1 MNLIE
6 DLRWRGLVAQST
18 DEAALLESLKKPI
31 TLYIGFDPTAPSLH
45 VGNLVVLLVLRR
57 FQLAGHNP
65 IALVGGATGLV
76 GDPSGRNDERTLNS
90 SEVVEEWVSRIRKQ
104 VSAFLDFDAKTNPA
118 LVVNNLDW
126 TSPLSAIEFLRD
138 IGKHFSVNQM
148 LAKDSVSSRLE
159 AGGISYTEFSYQV
172 LQAYDYLELFRR
184 NNCTLQLGGSD
195 QWGNI
200 VAGLDLIRRVEQGSA
215 HALTV
220 PLLAKADGTKFG
232 KTAGGSVWLDPEMTS
247 PYAFF
252 QFWLNTEDKDV
263 INFLKVFS
271 FLSHEDIEALDIA
284 HTANPGLREAHR
296 ALARELTTLVHGADT
311 TSRVE
316 AAARAL
322 FGQGELSEL
331 DEKTLAGALAEL
343 PRTVISKD
351 AQIPTWVDLLAS
363 TGVVDS
369 KSAARRIVKEGGA
382 YLNNVKICAT
392 LFYDAARGI
401 VKEGGAY
408 LNNVKISGEDFA
420 PQKSDF
426 LCGKYAILR
435 KGKRDLAC
443 VELV

>member
-1 MNLIE
+1 MNLLE
-6 DLRWRGLVAQST
+6 DLRWRGLLAQST

-31 TLYIGFDPTAPSLH
+31 TLYVGFDPTAPSLH

-57 FQLAGHNP
+57 FQLAGHTP

-76 GDPSGRNDERTLNS
+76 GDPSGKNEERTLNS
-90 SEVVEEWVSRIRKQ
+90 TEIVEGWVNRIRTQ
-104 VSAFLDFDAKTNPA
+104 VSAFLDFSEARNKA
-118 LVVNNLDW
+118 IVVNNLDW

-148 LAKDSVSSRLE
+148 LSKDSVSARLE

-172 LQAYDYLELFRR
+172 LQSYDFLELFRR

-200 VAGLDLIRRVEQGSA
+200 VAGLDLIRRVEQGSG

-220 PLLAKADGTKFG
+220 PLLTKADGTKFG
-232 KTAGGSVWLDPEMTS
+232 KTAGGSVWLDPAMTS

-252 QFWLNTEDKDV
+252 QYWLNTDDKDV

-271 FLSHEDIEALDIA
+271 FKSHAEITALENA
-284 HTANPGLREAHR
+284 HTENPGLREAHR
-296 ALARELTTLVHGADT
+296 ALARELTALVHSQAT
-311 TSRVE
+311 TDRVE
-316 AAARAL
+316 AAAKAL
-322 FGQGELSEL
+322 FGQGDLTEL
-331 DEKTLAGALAEL
+331 DEETLAGALAEL
-343 PRTVISKD
+343 PRTTVSKNE
-351 AQIPTWVDLLAS
+351 AIPTWVDLLAA

-382 YLNNVKICAT
+382 YLNN
-392 LFYDAARGI
+392 
-401 VKEGGAY
+401 E
-408 LNNVKISGEDFA
+408 KISGEDFA

-426 LCGKYAILR
+426 LCGKYAVLR
-435 KGKRDLAC
+435 KGKRDLAA

>member
-1 MNLIE
+1 MNLLE
-6 DLRWRGLVAQST
+6 DLRWRGLLAQST

-31 TLYIGFDPTAPSLH
+31 TLYVGFDPTAPSLH

-57 FQLAGHNP
+57 FQLAGHTP

-76 GDPSGRNDERTLNS
+76 GDPSGKNEERTLNS
-90 SEVVEEWVSRIRKQ
+90 SEIVEGWVNRIRTQ
-104 VSAFLDFDAKTNPA
+104 VSAFLDFDAAPNKA
-118 LVVNNLDW
+118 IVVNNLDW

-148 LAKDSVSSRLE
+148 LSKDSVSARLE

-172 LQAYDYLELFRR
+172 LQSYDFLELFRR

-200 VAGLDLIRRVEQGSA
+200 VAGLDLIRRVEQGSG

-220 PLLAKADGTKFG
+220 PLLTKADGTKFG

-252 QFWLNTEDKDV
+252 QYWLNTDDKDV

-271 FLSHEDIEALDIA
+271 FKSHEEISELENA
-284 HTANPGLREAHR
+284 HNANPGLREAHR
-296 ALARELTTLVHGADT
+296 ALARELTALVHGQDT
-311 TSRVE
+311 TVRVE

-322 FGQGELSEL
+322 FGQGDLNEL
-331 DEKTLAGALAEL
+331 DEATLAGALAEL
-343 PRTVISKD
+343 PRTSVAKD
-351 AQIPTWVDLLAS
+351 QPIPTWVDLLAA

-382 YLNNVKICAT
+382 YLNN
-392 LFYDAARGI
+392 
-401 VKEGGAY
+401 E
-408 LNNVKISGEDFA
+408 KISGEDFT
-420 PQKSDF
+420 PQISDF
-426 LCGKYAILR
+426 LCGKYAVLR
-435 KGKRDLAC
+435 KGKRDLAA
-443 VELV
+443 VELI

>member
-1 MNLIE
+1 MNLLE
-6 DLRWRGLVAQST
+6 DLRWRGLLAQST
-18 DEAALLESLKKPI
+18 DESALLEALKKPI
-31 TLYIGFDPTAPSLH
+31 TLYVGFDPTAPSLH

-57 FQLAGHNP
+57 FQLAGHTP

-76 GDPSGRNDERTLNS
+76 GDPSGKNEERTLNS
-90 SEVVEEWVSRIRKQ
+90 SEIVAGWVNRIRTQ
-104 VSAFLDFDAKTNPA
+104 VSAFLDFSIAKNQA
-118 LVVNNLDW
+118 IVVNNLDW

-148 LAKDSVSSRLE
+148 LAKDSVSARLE

-172 LQAYDYLELFRR
+172 LQSYDFLELFRR

-200 VAGLDLIRRVEQGSA
+200 VAGLDLIRRVEGGSG

-220 PLLAKADGTKFG
+220 PLLTKADGTKFG

-252 QFWLNTEDKDV
+252 QYWLNTDDKDV

-271 FLSHEDIEALDIA
+271 FKSHEEITEIENL
-284 HTANPGLREAHR
+284 HNANPGLRGAHR
-296 ALARELTTLVHGADT
+296 ALARELTSLVHTELT
-311 TSRVE
+311 TNRVE
-316 AAARAL
+316 AAAKAL
-322 FGQGELSEL
+322 FGQGDLAEL
-331 DEKTLAGALAEL
+331 DEATLTSALAEL
-343 PRTVISKD
+343 PRTTIAKD
-351 AQIPTWVDLLAS
+351 QPIPTWVDLLAA

-382 YLNNVKICAT
+382 YLNN
-392 LFYDAARGI
+392 
-401 VKEGGAY
+401 E
-408 LNNVKISGEDFA
+408 KISGEDFA

-435 KGKRDLAC
+435 KGKRDLAA

>member
-1 MNLIE
+1 MNLLE
-6 DLRWRGLVAQST
+6 DLRWRGLLAQST

-31 TLYIGFDPTAPSLH
+31 TLYVGFDPTAPSLH

-57 FQLAGHNP
+57 FQLAGHTP

-76 GDPSGRNDERTLNS
+76 GDPSGKNEERTLNS
-90 SEVVEEWVSRIRKQ
+90 TEIVEGWVNRIRTQ
-104 VSAFLDFDAKTNPA
+104 VSAFLDFSEAKNKA
-118 LVVNNLDW
+118 IVVNNLDW

-148 LAKDSVSSRLE
+148 LSKDSVSARLE

-172 LQAYDYLELFRR
+172 LQSYDFLELYRR

-200 VAGLDLIRRVEQGSA
+200 VAGLDLIRRVEQGSG

-220 PLLAKADGTKFG
+220 PLLTKADGTKFG
-232 KTAGGSVWLDPEMTS
+232 KTAGGSVWLDPAMTS

-252 QFWLNTEDKDV
+252 QYWLNTDDKDV

-271 FLSHEDIEALDIA
+271 FKSHEEITALENA
-284 HTANPGLREAHR
+284 HKENPGLREAHR
-296 ALARELTTLVHGADT
+296 ALARELTALVHSQET
-311 TSRVE
+311 TDRVE
-316 AAARAL
+316 AAAKAL
-322 FGQGELSEL
+322 FGQGDLTEL
-331 DEKTLAGALAEL
+331 DEETLAGALAEL
-343 PRTVISKD
+343 PRTTVSKND
-351 AQIPTWVDLLAS
+351 PIPTWVDLLTA

-382 YLNNVKICAT
+382 YLNNEKIA
-392 LFYDAARGI
+392 
-401 VKEGGAY
+401 
-408 LNNVKISGEDFA
+408 GEDFA

-426 LCGKYAILR
+426 LCGKYAVLR
-435 KGKRDLAC
+435 KGKRDLAA
-443 VELV
+443 VELI

>member
-6 DLRWRGLVAQST
+6 DLRWRGLLAQST

-31 TLYIGFDPTAPSLH
+31 TLYCGFDPTAPSLH
-45 VGNLVVLLVLRR
+45 TGNLVVLLVLRR

-76 GDPSGRNDERTLNS
+76 GDPSGKNEERTLNS
-90 SEVVEEWVSRIRKQ
+90 TEIVEAWVNRIRKQ
-104 VSAFLDFDAKTNPA
+104 VSAFLDFDAPKNPA
-118 LVVNNLDW
+118 QVVNNLDW
-126 TSPLSAIEFLRD
+126 TAPLSAIEFLRD

-148 LAKDSVSSRLE
+148 LSKDSVSARLE

-172 LQAYDYLELFRR
+172 LQSYDFLELFRR
-184 NNCTLQLGGSD
+184 NNCTLQVGGSD

-200 VAGLDLIRRVEQGSA
+200 VAGLDLIRRVEQGSG

-220 PLLAKADGTKFG
+220 PLLMKADGTKFG

-252 QFWLNTEDKDV
+252 QFWLNSDDKDV

-271 FLSHEDIEALDIA
+271 FKSHDEIKELEKS
-284 HTANPGLREAHR
+284 HNENPGLREAHR
-296 ALARELTTLVHGADT
+296 ALARELTSLVHSEET
-311 TSRVE
+311 TQRVE

-331 DEKTLAGALAEL
+331 DEATLASALAEL
-343 PRTVISKD
+343 PRTTIS
-351 AQIPTWVDLLAS
+351 AQEEIPTWVDLLAA

-382 YLNNVKICAT
+382 YLNN
-392 LFYDAARGI
+392 
-401 VKEGGAY
+401 E
-408 LNNVKISGEDFA
+408 KISGEDFRLE
-420 PQKSDF
+420 KSHF
-426 LCGKYAILR
+426 LCGKYAVLR
-435 KGKRDLAC
+435 KGKRDLAA
-443 VELV
+443 VELA